1 MVTCR
6 HSNFSAKEAARV
18 LVKGGSFIT
27 QQVSEDDKF
36 NLKEAFGRGQSWGT
50 TAGKLK
56 EQYLAELKEAGFT
69 DIQSFDFNITEYY
82 QTVEDLLFLLT
93 HTPIIPSFGEN
104 ELDYRILYPFV
115 LDNQTD
121 KGIKTNA
128 ARFVI
133 TARL

>member
-1 MVTCR
+1 MNELEYKQFYDKVGKINGWDF
-6 HSNFSAKEAARV
+6 SN
-18 LVKGGSFIT
+18 VK
-27 QQVSEDDKF
+27 
-36 NLKEAFGRGQSWGT
+36 
-50 TAGKLK
+50 
-56 EQYLAELKEAGFT
+56 
-69 DIQSFDFNITEYY
+69 
-82 QTVEDLLFLLT
+82 LT